1 MRWHHQS
8 AWVGSAVLMLAASPL
23 AAQYN
28 ERPDALGS
36 RSSACDASGRSI
48 KDHRVRAISSRDPS
62 AEGGTAWLFAND
74 PYLAF
79 QLGRDIN
86 FREFRERDGVFD
98 AKVSNLLGPMPD
110 GFTKK
115 ITANNHTSCSGC
127 HNLPQGNPGGG
138 TNFHK
143 DSGFGRQAP
152 HYYGAGIVEMLAI
165 QIRSQILWQVDRN
178 RDGWVSASEAGLAGA
193 SAWIVPKNGAQAIDF
208 GNPRL
213 DGGAT
218 GRPQFNNIVRVWFV
232 DATGRVVPSATS
244 VNGTTTHG
252 YNFELV
258 FWGWGQGRGRSALN
272 PTNRAFLWD
281 PFKAHS
287 GLESHDPSTTNDPDG
302 DGVSLPTVAGAIQ
315 FPATHKPVDHG
326 LNLDPLGF
334 SRDDPDRDGHM
345 AEITEGDLDLGE
357 WFMLNAPRPGFA
369 GSSEDYEE
377 GLEALQELGCT
388 SCHAAAWTIHARNE
402 NPMTGPLYAGDRRFF
417 DLEVSYGGSPRQF
430 RGRIRPLQQRQGQSY
445 VRNFGSFDV
454 PAFFSDLRHHDM
466 GEECE
471 EVDFGGTTNRLWRTP
486 MLWGV
491 GSGFPW
497 MHDGQSLTLHDA
509 IMRHGGEAQQ
519 SRANYAD
526 AGESGQAIVIDFLE
540 KLRLYDI
547 ESMPTDVNGDGAV
560 SPAFVV
566 QGVNTGR
573 ERFNAEWLFA
583 TPVRIQGDVTN
594 SFGTVVRSFAGM
606 NVADAYGH
614 NLYLRADSDEDGWPD
629 VWDAAPMLR
638 GYKDGVN
645 N

>member
-1 MRWHHQS
+1 MRKHHHR

-48 KDHRVRAISSRDPS
+48 KDHRVRAISSRDAN
-62 AEGGTAWLFAND
+62 AEGGTAWMFAND

-152 HYYGAGIVEMLAI
+152 HYYGGGLVEMLAI
-165 QIRSQILWQVDRN
+165 QIREQILYQVDRN
-178 RDGWVSASEAGLAGA
+178 RDGWVSSGEASLAGQ
-193 SAWIVPKNGAQAIDF
+193 SAWIVPTDGAQAIDF

-218 GRPQFNNIVRVWFV
+218 GKPQLNNIIRVWYV
-232 DATGRVVPSATS
+232 DAAGRVVPGATS

-252 YNFELV
+252 YNFEVV

-281 PFKAHS
+281 PFKTHS
-287 GLESHDPSTTNDPDG
+287 GLESHDPTTTNDPDG
-302 DGVSLPTVAGAIQ
+302 DGVSLPSVAGAIQ
-315 FPATHKPVDHG
+315 FPATHKPADRG
-326 LNLDPLGF
+326 LAMDPLGF
-334 SRDDPDRDGHM
+334 SRDDPDRDGHL

-357 WFMLNAPRPGFA
+357 WYMLNAPRPAFSGTQR
-369 GSSEDYEE
+369 EYER
-377 GLEALQELGCT
+377 GLRAMERMGCT
-388 SCHAAAWTIHARNE
+388 SCHVASWTIHERNTDPE
-402 NPMTGPLYAGDRRFF
+402 AGPLYAGDRRFF
-417 DLEVSYGGSPRQF
+417 DLDVRFDAVSKQLQGHVV
-430 RGRIRPLQQRQGQSY
+430 PLYQRQGAQY
-445 VRNFGSFDV
+445 VRQFGSFEV

-519 SRANYAD
+519 SRALYAR
-526 AGESGQAIVIDFLE
+526 ASESDQQRVLTFLD

-547 ESMPTDVNGDGAV
+547 ESLPADIDGDGVV
-560 SPAFVV
+560 SDAFVV
-566 QGVNTGR
+566 QGVDTGR
-573 ERFNAEWLFA
+573 ERFNAEWLFR
-583 TPVRIQGDVTN
+583 TPVRIQGPYVN
-594 SFGTVVRSFAGM
+594 SFGVVVKSFAGM
-606 NVADAYGH
+606 NIADAFGH
-614 NLYLRADSDEDGWPD
+614 GLALRRDSDEDGWPD